1 MSFLFK
7 LFAICSQ
14 FAQFFYYTYFLFG
27 FFLIFE
33 LPKNYFM
40 LLKPK
45 EKLKIARKN
54 KYTQAEF
61 SELLAMD
68 TSQYNRRENSRI
80 SISDDEWLRFAKAL
94 NVDVNEIKENDAP
107 LINITHNHG
116 ENDHSIN
123 GHEIKISLPKNI
135 FDLFNAKFDALIE
148 LLRKENKE

>member
-1 MSFLFK
+1 
-7 LFAICSQ
+7 
-14 FAQFFYYTYFLFG
+14 
-27 FFLIFE
+27 
-33 LPKNYFM
+33 M

-61 SELLAMD
+61 SELVAMD

-123 GHEIKISLPKNI
+123 GYEIKISLPKNI
-135 FDLFNAKFDALIE
+135 FDLFNAKFDAVIE